1 MGTRQQNPVPSNISD
16 SSPPPDLATESYNVI
31 LEQLDRAIG
40 EIVEKIESGC
50 ESGTRSTR
58 RFKLRTTGF
67 GPEIETDP
75 G

>member
-40 EIVEKIESGC
+40 EIVEKIRKRVRIRNPEH
-50 ESGTRSTR
+50 EKVQIKDYRV
-58 RFKLRTTGF
+58 RTG
-67 GPEIETDP
+67 DRD
-75 G
+75 